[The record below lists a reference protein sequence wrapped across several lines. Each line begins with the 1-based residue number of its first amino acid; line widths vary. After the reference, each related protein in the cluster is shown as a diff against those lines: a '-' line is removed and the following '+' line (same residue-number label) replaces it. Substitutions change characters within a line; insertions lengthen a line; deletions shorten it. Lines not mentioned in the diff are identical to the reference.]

1 MNFISS
7 TNDIRSYLGIKS
19 SEKNIEFSKIS
30 TDTRSIEK
38 GSLFIAIKGP
48 NFDGN
53 DFIEK
58 AFEKGAT
65 AVLCSDEYY
74 KDNDV
79 NIYQNAIIYVP
90 SVRKALIQ
98 IATDICDKFAG
109 KKILITGSNGKT
121 TCTYLLGNSL
131 TDASSTIGN
140 YNNEIGLPLSIMQSD
155 KDSKYLVMEAGAGKP
170 GDISTLSKIM
180 KPDIGII
187 TSISESH
194 TQALTN
200 LDGVFLEK
208 TSVIDHI
215 PENGYLIMNFDF
227 IEARNNGFD
236 KNKDLF
242 KRLEKN
248 AKKNQI
254 NLINVCEESKN
265 ALSNINYNDDLST
278 MYFSVAIQNQKG
290 YSIEDWKTAL
300 VGAQNVKN
308 IVLIRKVLEIL
319 NEEYSRFR
327 SLLDYTSDRINRL
340 THHKWKN
347 GSHLIDDTY
356 NANPDSLFFAINLLS
371 NAPRATTTHDIHVD
385 PPTIKYRRR
394 ILILGDM
401 LELNDPI
408 KTHRN
413 IGKKIHQGIDDYFE
427 SYREEHELLI
437 DFDVLITFGKLS
449 GVLSQSIIEQ
459 GIKINGPV
467 LEIFSFFDG
476 RNSVE
481 EDDEEKRLKSFL
493 DEFIKKDDIVIIK
506 GSRGMRM
513 ERFI

>member
-7 TNDIRSYLGIKS
+7 TNDIRSCLGIKS

-58 AFEKGAT
+58 AFEKGAI

-98 IATDICDKFAG
+98 IAMDICDKFAG

-254 NLINVCEESKN
+254 NLINVCFESEEAVS
-265 ALSNINYNDDLST
+265 SIMYNDDLT
-278 MYFSVAIQNQKG
+278 RMYFFESYKDQNAKN
-290 YSIEDWKTAL
+290 IEETQTAL

-308 IVLIRKVLEIL
+308 IVLIRKVLNVL
-319 NEEYSRFR
+319 NEADSSFN
-327 SLLDYTSDRINRL
+327 SLLKYPTDAINRL

-356 NANPDSLFFAINLLS
+356 NANPGSLIFGLDLLS
-371 NAPRATTTHDIHVD
+371 NAPRKTTSHDVDID
-385 PPTIKYRRR
+385 PPETKFRRR
-394 ILILGDM
+394 IVILGDM
-401 LELNDPI
+401 LELNDSAQI
-408 KTHRN
+408 HKET
-413 IGKKIHQGIDDYFE
+413 GKKIFHAVQDNYYHPE
-427 SYREEHELLI
+427 SERSEKRLLLDI
-437 DFDVLITFGKLS
+437 DVLITFGQLS
-449 GVLSQSIIEQ
+449 GILAHSIIEQ
-459 GIKINGPV
+459 GIRYNEPM
-467 LEIFSFFDG
+467 LEVFSFFSAG
-476 RNSVE
+476 SLAK
-481 EDDEEKRLKSFL
+481 EDD
-493 DEFIKKDDIVIIK
+493 
-506 GSRGMRM
+506 
-513 ERFI
+513 